1 MRLGLSLALTVL
13 ATAPALAQPATRP
26 PANQPP
32 ASQPPASQPPAIK
45 PPADPPADA
54 LSAFEKELDALF
66 TQGGLTADQAA
77 ARAPAASPSVRK
89 SAAQIDAA
97 IAQAEAAEL
106 VRVPRVG
113 ATATYT
119 RLSSIDPLPFGPPD
133 PITGEQ
139 PKIEFPTNSFGA
151 QAQVGIALS
160 DYVLRYPKII
170 EAAKLGLEAARVSK
184 RADEIGAGQDA
195 RLAYYE
201 WVRAKLQVLI
211 ATRQLTQVRA
221 TLGQVRALAE
231 AQRLSNADRMRVESQ
246 EAQAEQ
252 VLDQLRFLTELREEQ
267 LRLLIGAAPGEPL
280 VVGEDIRVELGAP
293 SVEAL
298 DQLLAKAKQQRL
310 EFRALDI
317 GIQAKDKQREAEKA
331 NQLPKLSAFAT
342 TDYAKPNQRVF
353 FQPDQFKFT
362 WSAGLQLSWTLN
374 DMLLSRTT
382 ERRIDAERRELA
394 ADRENLERGTRLAV
408 LAAQQAVAL
417 AQRAFAT
424 SQKGLAAAEESYRV
438 RQALLAA
445 QRGTA
450 VELVDAETD
459 LTRARITALNA
470 RVDLR
475 VALTQLAHALG
486 NDIK

>member
-1 MRLGLSLALTVL
+1 MRLGLPLALTVL
-13 ATAPALAQPATRP
+13 ATAPALAQPAPQPPAPRPPAQQP
-26 PANQPP
+26 PANQVP
-32 ASQPPASQPPAIK
+32 ANQA
-45 PPADPPADA
+45 PADAPPADA
-54 LSAFEKELDALF
+54 LSTFEKELDALF
-66 TQGGLTADQAA
+66 TQGGLTAEQAA

-97 IAQAEAAEL
+97 IAQTEAAEL
-106 VRVPRVG
+106 VRIPRVG

-119 RLSSIDPLPFGPPD
+119 RLSSIDPIVFGAP
-133 PITGEQ
+133 GMGAA
-139 PKIEFPTNSFGA
+139 IEFPNNSYGA
-151 QAQVGIALS
+151 QAQVGVALS
-160 DYVLRYPKII
+160 DYVLRYPKLI
-170 EAAKLGLEAARVSK
+170 EAANLGLEATRITK
-184 RADEIGAGQDA
+184 RADELGAAQDA

-201 WVRAKLQVLI
+201 WVRAKLQVMI
-211 ATRQLTQVRA
+211 ATRQLTQVRG

-252 VLDQLRFLTELREEQ
+252 VLDQLRLLSELREEQ

-280 VVGEDIRVELGAP
+280 AVGEDVRLDLAAPGAQ
-293 SVEAL
+293 AL
-298 DQLLAKAKQQRL
+298 DQLLDTAKQKRL
-310 EFRALDI
+310 EFRALDL
-317 GIQAKDKQREAEKA
+317 GLEAKDKQRESEKA

-342 TDYAKPNQRVF
+342 IDYAKPNQRVF
-353 FQPDQFKFT
+353 LEPDKFNFT
-362 WSAGLQLSWTLN
+362 WAAGLQLSWTLN
-374 DMLLSRTT
+374 EALLSRTT
-382 ERRIDAERRELA
+382 ERRIEAERRELL

-424 SQKGLAAAEESYRV
+424 SQKGLAAAEEGYRV
-438 RQALLAA
+438 RQALLGA
-445 QRGTA
+445 QRATA
-450 VELVDAETD
+450 VELVDAETE

-475 VALTQLAHALG
+475 VALAQLAHALG

>member
-13 ATAPALAQPATRP
+13 ATAPALAQPAKQP

-32 ASQPPASQPPAIK
+32 ANQPPANQPPANQA
-45 PPADPPADA
+45 PANQAPADA
-54 LSAFEKELDALF
+54 LSSFEQELDALF
-66 TQGGLTADQAA
+66 TQGGLTAEQAA

-89 SAAQIDAA
+89 SAARIDIA

-106 VRVPRVG
+106 VRIPRVG

-119 RLSSIDPLPFGPPD
+119 RLSPIDPIVFGAPGMGATID
-133 PITGEQ
+133 
-139 PKIEFPTNSFGA
+139 FPTNSYGA
-151 QAQVGIALS
+151 QAQVGVALS
-160 DYVLRYPKII
+160 DYVLRYPKLI
-170 EAAKLGLEAARVSK
+170 EAARLGLEATRVSK
-184 RADEIGAGQDA
+184 RADELGAGQDA
-195 RLAYYE
+195 RLTYYE

-211 ATRQLTQVRA
+211 ATRQLAQVRS

-252 VLDQLRFLTELREEQ
+252 VLDQLRLLSELREEQ

-280 VVGEDIRVELGAP
+280 AVGEDIRVDLSAP
-293 SVEAL
+293 AGQAL
-298 DQLLAKAKQQRL
+298 DQLLATARQQRL
-310 EFRALDI
+310 EFRALDL
-317 GIQAKDKQREAEKA
+317 GVQAKDKQRESERA
-331 NQLPKLSAFAT
+331 NQLPKLSAFVTA
-342 TDYAKPNQRVF
+342 DYAKPNQRVF
-353 FQPDQFKFT
+353 LEPDQFNFT
-362 WSAGLQLSWTLN
+362 WAAGLQLSWTLN
-374 DMLLSRTT
+374 DTLLSRVT
-382 ERRIDAERRELA
+382 ERRIDAERRELL

-408 LAAQQAVAL
+408 LAAQQAVSL

-424 SQKGLAAAEESYRV
+424 SQKGLAAAEEGYRV

-445 QRGTA
+445 QRATA
-450 VELVDAETD
+450 LDLVDAETE
-459 LTRARITALNA
+459 LTRARINALNT

-475 VALTQLAHALG
+475 VALAQLSHALG